1 MTQETTTTITIESAG
16 ASTAGSPQ
24 APYRIE
30 LVAAPGRVSANVAG
44 ITVADSE
51 NTIVLH
57 ESYLPSGFYFP
68 RMDVDTSL
76 LRRSDYRTFCP
87 FKGTATHWNLEVAGR
102 SFENVAWSYERA
114 LEAALPLTGFV
125 AFYPDVIEQTST
137 EPGLLVPM
145 AKAVPSGR
153 SDLADWVL
161 GSAWQAA
168 SAEELTEQLGRQLT
182 VLGIPLMRLSVGIW
196 TLHPQL
202 VGVTTIWRRGQDGV
216 EVTPNSRGALQSE
229 AYLKSPVRF
238 VSEGLGGVR
247 QRLDVDN
254 PEFQFP
260 VMDELRSQGGTDYV
274 AMPLPFS
281 DGQIHTLTLT
291 SDQPEGFSVAD
302 LGQIFLSVPLLSRL
316 YEVHTLRHNT
326 AVLLD
331 TYLGSRTGKRVLD
344 GLSQRGDGEGIHA
357 VIWFCDLRDSTA
369 LAERL
374 PRDQF
379 LEDLNLFFDGVAG
392 AVLEHG
398 GEVLRFIGDAV
409 LAIFP
414 VAEGGANTAR
424 ACLSAIDAAREAE
437 RRMNELNQARAEA
450 GRDEL
455 GYGIGLHLGEVSYG
469 NIGTAE
475 RLEFTVIGAA
485 ANQAARIEG
494 LTKTLGRKVLISDD
508 FAREYPQHLVSLG
521 PHELRGVGSEREIF
535 TLPAE

>member
-1 MTQETTTTITIESAG
+1 MSETVTIESAG
-16 ASTAGSPQ
+16 DSADASKGGSLQ
-24 APYRIE
+24 QPYRIE
-30 LVAAPGRVSANVAG
+30 LVAAPGRVSASVAG
-44 ITVADSE
+44 VTVANSE
-51 NTIVLH
+51 NAIVLH

-87 FKGTATHWNLEVAGR
+87 FKGTATHWNMEVAGR

-114 LEAALPLTGFV
+114 LEAALPVTGFV
-125 AFYPDVIEQTST
+125 AFYPDVIEQISA
-137 EPGLLVPM
+137 EPGLLEP
-145 AKAVPSGR
+145 KAEAALSGR

-161 GSAWQAA
+161 GRAWQAV
-168 SAEELTEQLGRQLT
+168 SSEELTEQLGRQLT

-202 VGVTTIWRRGQDGV
+202 VGVTAIWQRDRDGV
-216 EVTPNSRGALQSE
+216 EVMPTSRGALQSAE
-229 AYLKSPVRF
+229 YLKSPVRF

-247 QRLDVDN
+247 QRLDVDD

-260 VMDELRSQGGTDYV
+260 IMDDLRQLGGTDYV

-302 LGQIFLSVPLLSRL
+302 LGQLFLSVPLLSRL

-331 TYLGSRTGKRVLD
+331 TYLGARTGKRVLE
-344 GLSQRGDGEGIHA
+344 GLTQRGDGEGIDA

-369 LAERL
+369 LAESL

-414 VAEGGANTAR
+414 VGEGGAKTAR
-424 ACLSAIDAAREAE
+424 ACTSAIDAARDAE
-437 RRMNELNQARAEA
+437 RRMIELNEARAET
-450 GRDEL
+450 GRAAL

-469 NIGTAE
+469 NIGTTE

-494 LTKTLGRKVLISDD
+494 LTKTLGRKILISDD
-508 FAREYPQHLVSLG
+508 FAREYPQALVSLG
-521 PHELRGVGSEREIF
+521 RHALRGVDTEREIF

>member
-1 MTQETTTTITIESAG
+1 MSETVTIESAG
-16 ASTAGSPQ
+16 DSADASKGGSLQ
-24 APYRIE
+24 QPYRIE
-30 LVAAPGRVSANVAG
+30 LVAAPGRVSASVAG
-44 ITVADSE
+44 VTVANSE
-51 NTIVLH
+51 NAIVLH

-87 FKGTATHWNLEVAGR
+87 FKGTATHWNMEVAGR

-114 LEAALPLTGFV
+114 LEAALPVTGFV
-125 AFYPDVIEQTST
+125 AFYPDVIEQISA
-137 EPGLLVPM
+137 EPGLLEP
-145 AKAVPSGR
+145 KAEAALSGR

-161 GSAWQAA
+161 GRAWQAV
-168 SAEELTEQLGRQLT
+168 SSEELTEQLGRQLT

-202 VGVTTIWRRGQDGV
+202 VGVTAIWQRDRDGV
-216 EVTPNSRGALQSE
+216 EVMPTPRGALQSAE
-229 AYLKSPVRF
+229 YLKSPVRF

-247 QRLDVDN
+247 QRLDVDD

-260 VMDELRSQGGTDYV
+260 IMDDLRQLGGTDYV

-302 LGQIFLSVPLLSRL
+302 LGQLFLSVPLLSRL

-331 TYLGSRTGKRVLD
+331 TYLGARTGKRVLE
-344 GLSQRGDGEGIHA
+344 GLTQRGDGEGIDA

-369 LAERL
+369 LAESL

-414 VAEGGANTAR
+414 VGEGGAKTAR
-424 ACLSAIDAAREAE
+424 ACTSAIDAARDAE
-437 RRMNELNQARAEA
+437 RRMIELNEARAET
-450 GRDEL
+450 GRAAL

-469 NIGTAE
+469 NIGTTE

-494 LTKTLGRKVLISDD
+494 LTKTLGRKILISDD
-508 FAREYPQHLVSLG
+508 FAREYPQALVSLG
-521 PHELRGVGSEREIF
+521 RHALRGVDTEREIF